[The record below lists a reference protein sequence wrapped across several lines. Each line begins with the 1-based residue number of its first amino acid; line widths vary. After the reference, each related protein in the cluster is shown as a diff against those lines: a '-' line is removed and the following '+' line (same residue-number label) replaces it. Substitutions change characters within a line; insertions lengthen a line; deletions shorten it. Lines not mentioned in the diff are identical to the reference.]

1 MSIIASKGNS
11 ANVTFTNPQEIII
24 SHTDDSI
31 KIGDGTDLL
40 AINADGS
47 INANVA
53 VDHTQDS
60 IKIGDGV
67 DTLAINSDGSINV
80 NANVS
85 TSIPKMASRS
95 DIASSSVIYEG
106 EAAPG
111 SAGTSAVWCISRT
124 TISGSNFVTEYAGG
138 SAAYSNIWDNRASLS
153 YS

>member
-11 ANVTFTNPQEIII
+11 ANVTFTNPQEIVI

-40 AINADGS
+40 AVNADGS

-60 IKIGDGV
+60 VKVGNG
-67 DTLAINSDGSINV
+67 TNFLAINADGSINTAV
-80 NANVS
+80 ATYTTRLDEPSS
-85 TSIPKMASRS
+85 TVTYVGKA
-95 DIASSSVIYEG
+95 V
-106 EAAPG
+106 
-111 SAGTSAVWCISRT
+111 AGTAASAASWQISRLT
-124 TISGSNFVTEYAGG
+124 VSGTELIMEYADGDML
-138 SAAYSNIWDNRASLS
+138 YNNIWNNRASLS